1 MSEKE
6 IKITLDE
13 FETSLGAYVENLVDQ
28 IIKKGYNEDEI
39 VAMDL
44 EEDHALFYM
53 SDGKILKIKKPTI
66 MPVLKTAQA

>member
-6 IKITLDE
+6 IKLTLDE

-28 IIKKGYNEDEI
+28 VIKKGYNEDEI

-53 SDGKILKIKKPTI
+53 SDGKILNIKKPTI
-66 MPVLKTAQA
+66 MPVMKTVQA

>member
-66 MPVLKTAQA
+66 MPGLKTAQA

>member
-28 IIKKGYNEDEI
+28 VIKKGYNEDEI

-66 MPVLKTAQA
+66 MPVMKTVQA

>member
-6 IKITLDE
+6 IKVTLDE
-13 FETSLGAYVENLVDQ
+13 FKASLGAYVENLVDQ
-28 IIKKGYNEDEI
+28 VIKKGYNEDEI

-53 SDGKILKIKKPTI
+53 SDGKILKIKKPAVVSV
-66 MPVLKTAQA
+66 MKTAQA